1 MYLAIGAAVGG
12 YLIGSISFARI
23 VAGRVLPEADLSST
37 SLTWGEDEKGF
48 VTDNVSATTI
58 RHTAG
63 TRWGCLT
70 GSFDI
75 LKASIPVAI
84 LHFGF
89 PDQPYDVIYGIAV
102 TAGHN
107 LPVYYGFKGG
117 RGTSTILG
125 TLLIL
130 DPISIPVTIL
140 LGYAIGLFVFK
151 DVLLA
156 HHAGWIVI
164 LPFWFAAWQRWDLV
178 VYALGVNFFRWVVSA
193 DELRGYWQLRK
204 SGELQTREF
213 HDAIEQSHIGYIHK
227 YMRKWGWLRYDYM
240 NNEGGNSSLSG
251 HQ

>member
-1 MYLAIGAAVGG
+1 MNVFAAIGVAVAG

-23 VAGRVLPEADLSST
+23 VARHAIPQADLGST
-37 SLTWGEDEKGF
+37 SLTWGDDEKGF

-58 RHTAG
+58 RHAAG

-70 GSFDI
+70 GTFDI
-75 LKASIPVAI
+75 LKAAIPVGV

-89 PDQPYDVIYGIAV
+89 PDQPYDVIYGVAV

-107 LPVYYGFKGG
+107 LPIYYGFKGG

-125 TLLIL
+125 SLLIL
-130 DPISIPVTIL
+130 DPLSIPVTIL

-156 HHAGWIVI
+156 HHAGWILI

-178 VYALGVNFFRWVVSA
+178 FYALGINFFRWIVSG
-193 DELRGYWQLRK
+193 DELREYLELRRT
-204 SGELQTREF
+204 GELQTREF
-213 HDAIEQSHIGYIHK
+213 HEAIEQSHIGYIHK
-227 YMRKWGWLRYDYM
+227 YVRKWGWLRYDYM
-240 NNEGGNSSLSG
+240 KDGA
-251 HQ
+251 